1 MENLLIRP
9 ARKEDAVEIL
19 RLIKELAEFERAPH
33 EVTNTVEQI
42 LKDGF
47 GTNPVFK
54 AGVAE
59 SDGKIVGL
67 YLWYIR
73 YSTWKGKG
81 LYLEDIIVNE
91 NYRNRGIGAHLF
103 EACVADA
110 KAMDANFMI
119 WQVLDWNVDAIRFY
133 ERYGPDFDGEWIN
146 VKLSK
151 QQITDFKFHPRD

>member
-1 MENLLIRP
+1 MNNIKIRQATKDDATAILQLIQ
-9 ARKEDAVEIL
+9 
-19 RLIKELAEFERAPH
+19 ELAEFERAPH

-42 LKDGF
+42 IIDGF
-47 GTNPVFK
+47 GPNPVFK

-59 SDGKIVGL
+59 SGGKIVGL

-91 NYRNRGIGAHLF
+91 NYRNQGIGARLF

-133 ERYGPDFDGEWIN
+133 ERYSPDFDDEWIN

-151 QQITDFKFHPRD
+151 QQITDFKFSPRD